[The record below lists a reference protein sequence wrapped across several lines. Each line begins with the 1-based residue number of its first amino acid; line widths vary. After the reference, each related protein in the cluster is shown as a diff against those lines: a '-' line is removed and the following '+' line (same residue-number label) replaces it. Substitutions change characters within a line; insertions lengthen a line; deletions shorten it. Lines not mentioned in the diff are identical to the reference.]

1 MRGIQGAERA
11 VGVPAL
17 PVSPERTSKGNVMD
31 PKLFDPQ
38 LIIEIF
44 RRNVTEHYYDMNG
57 RVSRAEFWLFVLASF
72 VVTLLASIVGAI
84 VGFSTLLGSLVSL
97 ALLPPLA
104 GLGARRL
111 QDTGK
116 PGSTVWIAI
125 IPMGISRLCSAL
137 LGLAGPFMIIG
148 LLFLWPIVGL
158 IGLAALIAAIY
169 VGYLCAQPGTAG
181 ANEYGPEPPKPVAP
195 QTKAA

>member
-1 MRGIQGAERA
+1 
-11 VGVPAL
+11 
-17 PVSPERTSKGNVMD
+17 MD

-44 RRNVTEHYYDMNG
+44 RRNVTDHYYDLNG
-57 RVSRAEFWLFVLASF
+57 RVSRAEFWLFVLGSF
-72 VVTLLASIVGAI
+72 VVTLLAYIVGGI
-84 VGFSTLLGSLVSL
+84 VGFGILLGSLVNL

-125 IPMGISRLCSAL
+125 LPLAVRGVFGAL
-137 LGLAGPFMIIG
+137 IGLTGPFAILGLFF
-148 LLFLWPIVGL
+148 LFPIFGL
-158 IGLAALIAAIY
+158 IGLVALVAAIY
-169 VGYLCAQPGTAG
+169 VGYLCAQPGAAG
-181 ANEYGPEPPKPVAP
+181 ANQYGPDPPAPVAP
-195 QTKAA
+195 TAKPA

>member
-1 MRGIQGAERA
+1 
-11 VGVPAL
+11 
-17 PVSPERTSKGNVMD
+17 MD
-31 PKLFDPQ
+31 PKLFDLQ

-44 RRNVTEHYYDMNG
+44 RKNVTEHYYDLAG

-72 VVTLLASIVGAI
+72 VVTLLAYIVGGI
-84 VGFSTLLGSLVSL
+84 VSFGTLLGSLASL

-116 PGSTVWIAI
+116 PGTTVWIAI
-125 IPMGISRLCSAL
+125 IPMGINRLCTAL
-137 LGLAGPFMIIG
+137 IGLAGPFAIVG
-148 LLFLWPIVGL
+148 LFFFWPIIAL

-169 VGYLCAQPGTAG
+169 VGYLCAQPGATG
-181 ANEYGPEPPKPVAP
+181 PNQYGPEPPAPVAP
-195 QTKAA
+195 AAKPA